1 MKLMETPM
9 KQEEEEEVVVAG
21 NNVVVVVPDFVAVA
35 EIGVGVAVVAVG
47 RIV

>member
-1 MKLMETPM
+1 M
-9 KQEEEEEVVVAG
+9 VVVVGAG

-35 EIGVGVAVVAVG
+35 EIGVGVAVVAVVAVG